1 MRTAVYSSYSL
12 YPVVE
17 ARNRKH
23 NPKFPKDKDKDAHNT
38 ARRITSNVKQNLQF
52 LKLKEQRSATK
63 NTPIPATRYR
73 RKKGDNKLEET
84 DLKIEPGEEDTTFD
98 NSIQEWETGEL
109 VVLVDAYNLCGHWKK
124 LKPDFTS
131 GRLSSARGKLIDY
144 LVMYNE
150 VREFKVVAVFD
161 AVKSGRRTHKENVFG
176 VDIIYTGG
184 IEADD
189 WILREVESLKKA
201 GSPVLVV
208 TSDIFMI
215 SELLLLGASVWNCD
229 NFVTEIRDAELE
241 YREIIKRDRVREK
254 KSKMPVKYDMPLLA
268 VPALESLKK
277 KLVDEDLSN
286 APESETLSTPD
297 PTTTDLHSSNKSNG
311 SLRKKSVQIVK
322 LKKRRYGSYH
332 TLHDLKRR
340 ISEEE

>member
-17 ARNRKH
+17 ASNRKH
-23 NPKFPKDKDKDAHNT
+23 KPKTHKDADNT
-38 ARRITSNVKQNLQF
+38 ARRITSNVKQNLKF
-52 LKLKEQRSATK
+52 VKLKEQRNATM
-63 NTPIPATRYR
+63 NTPKPVTRFR
-73 RKKGDNKLEET
+73 RKKGVSELEET
-84 DLKIEPGEEDTTFD
+84 DLKIEPGEEDTNFD

-109 VVLVDAYNLCGHWKK
+109 VVLVDAYNLCGQWEK

-131 GRLSSARGKLIDY
+131 GRLSTARDKLIDY

-161 AVKSGRRTHKENVFG
+161 AVKSGRRTNKENVFG

-189 WILREVESLKKA
+189 WISREVESLKKA
-201 GSPVLVV
+201 GSPVLVI
-208 TSDIFMI
+208 TSDIFMK
-215 SELLLLGASVWNCD
+215 SELLQLGAYVWNCD
-229 NFVTEIRDAELE
+229 TFVTEIQDAELE
-241 YREIIKRDRVREK
+241 YSEIIKRDRAREK
-254 KSKMPVKYDMPLLA
+254 KSKMPVKYDMPLA
-268 VPALESLKK
+268 VPALKSLKK

-297 PTTTDLHSSNKSNG
+297 PTATDLHSSNQSNG

-322 LKKRRYGSYH
+322 LKKRGYGSFCH
-332 TLHDLKRR
+332 TMHDLKRR
-340 ISEEE
+340 IS